1 MDNGVHKNKFYIMD
15 NNQEQTNKELE
26 YFLLQFEQQELTK
39 ELVNEQINQSLAR
52 LEDLHREVALVT
64 LDLSIQFSRMKAV
77 YKKDNNE

>member
-1 MDNGVHKNKFYIMD
+1 MTNE
-15 NNQEQTNKELE
+15 EQTQKELE
-26 YFLLQFEQQELTK
+26 QFLLQFDQKQLTE
-39 ELVNEQINQSLAR
+39 ELVNEQINQSLQR

>member
-1 MDNGVHKNKFYIMD
+1 MT
-15 NNQEQTNKELE
+15 NQEKTNKELE
-26 YFLLQFEQQELTK
+26 HFLLQFEQQELTK

>member
-1 MDNGVHKNKFYIMD
+1 MD
-15 NNQEQTNKELE
+15 NQEQTNKELE
-26 YFLLQFEQQELTK
+26 HFLLQFEQQELTK